1 MTILRK
7 ETDGSRKYLRVWFL
21 RIPYETTAAEG
32 GRRLK
37 IGPFCIPYQFFQKND
52 WTYLKLWRLCLPWG
66 RVRPGRRERHFQER
80 EKLTTEYCIRLLQ
93 EELAGELGYRPN
105 IIDPQSF
112 NEKILWMKF
121 FYHDPLI
128 TVCCDKYSVKQ
139 YVAQTVGGKYVLPT
153 LAVWE
158 DPAKID
164 FSHMPEQFVL
174 KVNWSSG
181 YNIIVRDKRELDC
194 AAAAAQLAEWM
205 RPERNSYYD
214 TFNWGYKNMRPVCYA
229 EPYIEQCDGQVYD
242 YKFFICNGRFEFMFV
257 ATDRSDKETLTHD
270 FFDADFHLLP
280 FTYGHRKHTAPP
292 PSRPEHYD
300 EMVEL
305 SLKLA
310 KPFPFVR
317 VDFYEAGGRVY
328 VGEMTFYPGGGTLGF
343 DPVKWDYELGRKIQL
358 PKKREVN

>member
-1 MTILRK
+1 MAILRK
-7 ETDGSRKYLRVWFL
+7 ETIGTQKYLRIWRFRV
-21 RIPYETTAAEG
+21 PYETVAAKS

-37 IGPFCIPYQFFQKND
+37 IGLCSIPYHFFDKNGRI
-52 WTYLKLWRLCLPWG
+52 YLKLWQFCLPWG
-66 RVRPGRRERHFQER
+66 RAAPDRRGRHFQER
-80 EKLTTEYCIRLLQ
+80 EKLTTEYCIQLLQ
-93 EELAGELGYRPN
+93 EELAEGLGYRPD
-105 IIDPQSF
+105 IIHPRSF

-128 TVCCDKYSVKQ
+128 TVCCDKYAVKQ
-139 YVAQTVGGKYVLPT
+139 YARQVVGERYVLPV

-158 DPAKID
+158 NPAEID
-164 FSHMPEQFVL
+164 FARLPERFAL

-181 YNIIVRDKRELDC
+181 YNIIVKDKWELDC
-194 AAAAAQLAEWM
+194 DAAVAQLAEWM

-229 EPYIEQCDGQVYD
+229 EPYIEQCGGQVYD

-257 ATDRSDKETLTHD
+257 ATDRSDPETLTHD

-280 FTYGHRKHTAPP
+280 FTYGQRKHTASPP
-292 PSRPEHYD
+292 DRPEHFD
-300 EMVEL
+300 QMVEL
-305 SLKLA
+305 ALKLA

-343 DPVKWDYELGRKIQL
+343 DPVEWDYTLGRKIEL
-358 PKKREVN
+358 PEKREVN